1 MIPDSVLSPM
11 SLDLLDSELH
21 LKDLGVTEDI
31 HALVV
36 VFEGFHVVLLDFVE
50 LIFLRGLRGQM

>member
-1 MIPDSVLSPM
+1 M
-11 SLDLLDSELH
+11 SLDFLDSEFN
-21 LKDLGVTEDI
+21 LKDLRVTEDI